1 MRAICLFIFGCLVAF
16 TVSAQDTLRPE
27 QLTPGM
33 KGYGLSVFRGTKP
46 ERFEVEIIGVL
57 KNAFPKQDMILI
69 KMSGANLEHHKVIG
83 GMSGSPIYI
92 DGKLI
97 GALAYGWTFENDPL
111 AGVTP
116 IHNMLA
122 EIDRKA
128 EPGTPV
134 PVARTASEGALQPL
148 LTPLSLGGF
157 SSRLI
162 ERMAEEFRPYGLL
175 PVAGGGTGGVLKRSE
190 TDFEPG
196 GAIGVQLLRG
206 DLDATAIGTVSYVD
220 KKRHRILAFGHP
232 FLQAGLISAPAVQAE
247 IHVVMSSLQRSFKM
261 GSPVSEN
268 GAMVGDWQSCIVAD
282 TTATAR
288 MIPVT
293 ARVANRSTGH
303 NEKYSLEVIDH
314 PVLTPRL
321 IGNALMEVI
330 EAASGSSQDT
340 TLQVNLTA
348 ELSDRTITLTNTF
361 FNPSGG
367 LFNPGEITPLMQM
380 FASPFGR
387 PKVKRIEVN
396 VDATLDRRTA
406 DIKRA
411 YFEKSQVERGEKAQL
426 HVVLKPFG
434 QPEVTKT
441 IPIAVPAATD
451 MLREL
456 VVVVTSGAS
465 APPDV
470 AAPDNLNDY
479 LNIIQKFRRSTDLV
493 ALIQS
498 ASQGL
503 QYRGKLLKNLPPS
516 VLGVLGDENPF
527 GAFGAADMQQLVTPT
542 DWVLSGTAI
551 ARVPIRQE

>member
-1 MRAICLFIFGCLVAF
+1 MRAIRLFILGSLVAF
-16 TVSAQDTLRPE
+16 AAAAQETLRPE

-46 ERFEVEIIGVL
+46 ERFEVEIVGVL
-57 KNAFPKQDMILI
+57 KNSFPKQDMILI
-69 KMSGANLEHHKVIG
+69 KMSGANLERHKVIA

-122 EIDRKA
+122 EIDRQA

-134 PVARTASEGALQPL
+134 ARAASEAAPQPL

-157 SSRLI
+157 GARVI
-162 ERMAEEFRPYGLL
+162 AQMTDEFRPFGLL
-175 PVAGGGTGGVLKRSE
+175 PVAGGGAGGLLKKSE
-190 TDFEPG
+190 ADFEPG
-196 GAIGVQLLRG
+196 GAIGVQLIRG
-206 DLDATAIGTVSYVD
+206 DLDATAVGTVSYVD
-220 KKRHRILAFGHP
+220 KKRHRVLAFGHP
-232 FLQAGLISAPAVQAE
+232 FFQAGLISAPAVHAE
-247 IHVVMSSLQRSFKM
+247 VHIVMSSLMRSFKM
-261 GSPVSEN
+261 ASPISEC

-288 MIPVT
+288 MIPV
-293 ARVANRSTGH
+293 AAHVVNRGTGH
-303 NEKYSLEVIDH
+303 DQKYAVEVLDH
-314 PVLTPRL
+314 PTLTPRL
-321 IGNALMEVI
+321 IINALAEVI
-330 EAASGSSQDT
+330 DAASASSQDT

-348 ELSDRTITLTNTF
+348 ELADRTITLTNTF
-361 FNPSGG
+361 FNPSGS
-367 LFNPGEITPLMQM
+367 LFNPGAVTPIAQL

-387 PKVKRIEVN
+387 PQVKRVSLD
-396 VDATLDRRTA
+396 VSATLDRRTA

-411 YFEKSQVERGEKAQL
+411 YFEKSQVERGEKAKL
-426 HVVLKPFG
+426 NVVLKPFG

-441 IPIAVPAATD
+441 ISIAVPAATD
-451 MLREL
+451 MQREL
-456 VVVVTSGAS
+456 VVAITTGAS

-470 AAPDNLNDY
+470 AVPDNLNDY
-479 LNIIQKFRRSTDLV
+479 LNAIQKVRRSTDLV
-493 ALIQS
+493 AVVQS
-498 ASQGL
+498 TSQGL

-527 GAFGAADMQQLVTPT
+527 GPLGAADVQQLVTPT
-542 DWVLSGTAI
+542 DWVLSGTAV

>member
-1 MRAICLFIFGCLVAF
+1 MRVFRLLTLICLVALAA
-16 TVSAQDTLRPE
+16 SAQETLRPE

-46 ERFEVEIIGVL
+46 ERFEVEILGVL
-57 KNAFPKQDMILI
+57 KNSFPKQDMILI
-69 KMSGANLEHHKVIG
+69 KMSGANLEHHKVIA

-92 DGKLI
+92 EGKLI
-97 GALAYGWTFENDPL
+97 GALAYGWFFENDPL

-128 EPGTPV
+128 QPGPPA
-134 PVARTASEGALQPL
+134 PVARTASESAPQPL
-148 LTPLSLGGF
+148 LTPLSLSGF
-157 SSRLI
+157 SSRVI
-162 ERMAEEFRPYGLL
+162 ERMTEEFRPYGLL
-175 PVAGGGTGGVLKRSE
+175 PVAGGGTGGALKRAE

-206 DLDATAIGTVSYVD
+206 DLDATAVGTVSYVD
-220 KKRHRILAFGHP
+220 KQRHRILAFGHP
-232 FLQAGLISAPAVQAE
+232 FLQAGLISAPAVRAE
-247 IHVVMSSLQRSFKM
+247 VHVVMSSVQRSFKM
-261 GSPVSEN
+261 ASPVSEC

-293 ARVANRSTGH
+293 ARVVNRGTGH
-303 NEKYSLEVIDH
+303 DQKYSLEVIDH
-314 PVLTPRL
+314 PVLMSRL
-321 IGNALMEVI
+321 ILNSLSEVV

-340 TLQVNLTA
+340 MLQVNLIA

-361 FNPSGG
+361 FNSSGG
-367 LFNPGEITPLMQM
+367 LFNFGAVSPIARL
-380 FASPFGR
+380 FSSPFGR
-387 PKVKRIEVN
+387 PRVKRIEFAVE
-396 VDATLDRRTA
+396 AMLDRRTA

-411 YFEKSQVERGEKAQL
+411 YFEKAQVERGEKAKL
-426 HVVLKPFG
+426 HVVFKPFG
-434 QPEVTKT
+434 KPEVTKT
-441 IPIAVPAATD
+441 ILIAVPASTD
-451 MLREL
+451 MQREL
-456 VVVVTSGAS
+456 AVVVTTGNS

-470 AAPDNLNDY
+470 ATPDNLNDW
-479 LNIIQKFRRSTDLV
+479 LNAIQKFRRSTDLV
-493 ALIQS
+493 AVIQS

-542 DWVLSGTAI
+542 DWVLSGTAV